1 LPGKEMGIDLGTV
14 NVLVYVRGQ
23 GVVLQEP
30 SVVAVSVH
38 ERKIIA
44 VGEEARAMLGRTPGT
59 LEVVRPLRDGVIAN
73 YTVTER
79 MLRYFIRKAGGAS
92 WFFRPRVMI
101 SVPYGVTSVERRAV
115 REAALDAGAG
125 RAHLIPEPL
134 AAAIGAGLPVDTPS
148 GNMVV
153 DLGGGASEAAVIAM
167 NGIVVANSVR
177 VGGLRLDDAIIA
189 YVRRKYNLLIGQP
202 TAEEVKIRIGS
213 ALPLDPPLKMEVQGR
228 DQVTG
233 LPRIVTL
240 SSDEVTEAINE
251 PLMAMMGVIKGVLE
265 RTPPE
270 LASDIIERG
279 IALVGGTALLR
290 KIDEL
295 VTRET
300 GVPAWVA
307 EAPMA
312 CVAMGAGKALE
323 QYESLRRSVPDMD
336 A

>member
-30 SVVAVSVH
+30 SVVAVSLH

-125 RAHLIPEPL
+125 RAYLIPEPL

-177 VGGLRLDDAIIA
+177 VGGLRLDEAIIA

-251 PLMAMMGVIKGVLE
+251 PLMAIMGVIKGVLE

-312 CVAMGAGKALE
+312 CVAIGAGKALE
-323 QYESLRRSVPDMD
+323 RYEILRRSVPDMD

>member
-30 SVVAVSVH
+30 SVVAVSLH

-92 WFFRPRVMI
+92 WLFRPRVMI

-167 NGIVVANSVR
+167 NGIVAANSVR
-177 VGGLRLDDAIIA
+177 VGGLRLDEAIIA

-312 CVAMGAGKALE
+312 CVAIGAGKALE
-323 QYESLRRSVPDMD
+323 LYEILRRSVPDMD

>member
-30 SVVAVSVH
+30 SVVAVSLH

-125 RAHLIPEPL
+125 RAYLIPEPL

-177 VGGLRLDDAIIA
+177 VGGLRLDEAIIA

-270 LASDIIERG
+270 LASDIIGQG

-312 CVAMGAGKALE
+312 CVAIGAGKALE
-323 QYESLRRSVPDMD
+323 QYEILRRSVPDMD